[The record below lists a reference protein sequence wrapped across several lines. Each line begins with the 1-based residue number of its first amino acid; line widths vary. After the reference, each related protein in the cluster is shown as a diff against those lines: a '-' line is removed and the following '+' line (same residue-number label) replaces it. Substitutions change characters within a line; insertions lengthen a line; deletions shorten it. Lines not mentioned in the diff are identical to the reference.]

1 MFRPGRIS
9 QGVNQTESMEQ
20 PDRRSHER
28 RKSRVNKLVHASLE
42 VESVEFKTFLY
53 LVDISLGGFRA
64 NLDRAL
70 TKDSIVEVR
79 LPLRPYLH
87 EEVELQA
94 LSRVAWRRELLGG
107 TFVHGFEFQELQD
120 DASKLVERLF
130 LAFSPEGKR
139 KRFRLPGLLNI
150 AYFQDGAWKSWMA
163 RDISP
168 QGLGLQMTEPLQL
181 EERLLFRIFLE
192 DRGKYDPVEVMG
204 RVSYLVEFDDEEY
217 RLGVEFIEPS
227 GEAALR
233 IQEYIDR
240 NSR

>member
-1 MFRPGRIS
+1 MFLPDRIS

-20 PDRRSHER
+20 PERRSHER
-28 RKSRVNKLVHASLE
+28 RKSRVNKLVHASLK

-70 TKDSIVEVR
+70 AKGSKVEVS
-79 LPLRPYLH
+79 LPLRPFLN

-94 LSRVAWRRELLGG
+94 LCRVAWNRELLGG
-107 TFVHGFEFQELQD
+107 TFVHGFEFQELQ
-120 DASKLVERLF
+120 SEMMELVERLF

-139 KRFRLPGLLNI
+139 RRFRLSGLLNI

-168 QGLGLQMTEPLQL
+168 QGLGLQMQEPL
-181 EERLLFRIFLE
+181 
-192 DRGKYDPVEVMG
+192 
-204 RVSYLVEFDDEEY
+204 
-217 RLGVEFIEPS
+217 
-227 GEAALR
+227 
-233 IQEYIDR
+233 
-240 NSR
+240 